1 MPTWGGKLSTT
12 EIWELAAYI
21 RSAAN
26 DAKSVPIPTTPTEA
40 VPAGSAKTVDAP
52 SPAITDLS
60 PTDSNATPRK

>member
-40 VPAGSAKTVDAP
+40 VPIGGAKTVDAP
-52 SPAITDLS
+52 SPAITDLTAS
-60 PTDSNATPRK
+60 SANATPPN